1 MPFVSDTRRQLALFG
16 MALLA
21 LCFPSAPAAGEDS
34 AQGVTEQFHKVLL
47 QAAGLEMIGERE
59 ALLGPAIA
67 DAFNVERIA
76 SVSLGRTWKGLGQ
89 AERTEFTELLAAL
102 IVATY
107 ADRFDQ
113 YTGQRFVTDRVEAV
127 RTGFVV
133 YTRLER
139 PGNSSVSLNYFLRDG
154 GIFNV
159 VADGVSDLSL
169 RRADYNSI
177 VKREGYPSLL
187 AHLRNKIKQAR
198 DRQ

>member
-1 MPFVSDTRRQLALFG
+1 MPFASDTRRQLALFG

-47 QAAGLEMIGERE
+47 QAAGLEMMGDRE

-76 SVSLGRTWKGLGQ
+76 SVSLGRTWKGLSE
-89 AERTEFTELLAAL
+89 AERAEFTELLAAL

-133 YTRLER
+133 YTTLER

-177 VKREGYPSLL
+177 VKKEGYASLL

>member
-1 MPFVSDTRRQLALFG
+1 MPFASDTRRQLALFG

-76 SVSLGRTWKGLGQ
+76 SVSLGRTWKGLSE
-89 AERTEFTELLAAL
+89 AERTEFTELLVAL

-107 ADRFDQ
+107 ADRFD
-113 YTGQRFVTDRVEAV
+113 R
-127 RTGFVV
+127 
-133 YTRLER
+133 
-139 PGNSSVSLNYFLRDG
+139 
-154 GIFNV
+154 
-159 VADGVSDLSL
+159 
-169 RRADYNSI
+169 
-177 VKREGYPSLL
+177 
-187 AHLRNKIKQAR
+187 
-198 DRQ
+198 

>member
-1 MPFVSDTRRQLALFG
+1 MPFASDTRRQLALFG

-21 LCFPSAPAAGEDS
+21 
-34 AQGVTEQFHKVLL
+34 VLL

-76 SVSLGRTWKGLGQ
+76 SVSLGRTWKGLSE

-133 YTRLER
+133 YTTLER
-139 PGNSSVSLNYFLRDG
+139 PGNSSVSLNYFL

-177 VKREGYPSLL
+177 VKKEGYASLL

>member
-1 MPFVSDTRRQLALFG
+1 MPFASDTRRQLALFG

-76 SVSLGRTWKGLGQ
+76 SVSLGRTWKGLSE

-133 YTRLER
+133 YTTLER

-177 VKREGYPSLL
+177 VKKEGYASLL